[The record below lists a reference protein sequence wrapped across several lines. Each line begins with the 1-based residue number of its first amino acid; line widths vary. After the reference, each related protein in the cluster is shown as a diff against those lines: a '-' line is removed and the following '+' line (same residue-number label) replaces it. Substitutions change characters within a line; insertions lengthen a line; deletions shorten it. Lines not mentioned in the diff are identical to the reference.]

1 MDVTKLSLRILYAF
15 FVFLFG
21 LHHALAEMMQKGKTK
36 VKSILNFYHQ
46 NSDDGRQVYDN
57 SGREEANVVEPM
69 IFVEHQITE
78 DTAITGQFVFDSW
91 TAASDTKLDEQT
103 GASGNGIKG
112 QTRFAGNLGFK
123 QEKGKW
129 SYSGNAGI
137 STEYDYRS
145 INASFNVQRS
155 MAKDNFVLGL
165 GVKYFDDS
173 IKLFNDLTPAQ
184 SAYISSW
191 QSRKI
196 FSTSLTASQLL
207 TRKDIIQGGVTF
219 VRAQDNLESTASTTV
234 VNGQREVEKMP
245 DSRSR
250 YALSTKWVHALN
262 ETNAINLSYRYYFD
276 QWDLSAHT
284 IRAAYLMEL
293 NEQEDVLEF
302 SFRVHDQSAVD
313 FYGESFN
320 SLQSVRT
327 SDSDLS
333 EFTSYEVG
341 SFYQQNLG
349 DKKIVGLD
357 FEDCSWNNG
366 LVYAQR
372 DSGLR
377 YGYYQT
383 SFAFS
388 F

>member
-1 MDVTKLSLRILYAF
+1 
-15 FVFLFG
+15 
-21 LHHALAEMMQKGKTK
+21 
-36 VKSILNFYHQ
+36 
-46 NSDDGRQVYDN
+46 
-57 SGREEANVVEPM
+57 
-69 IFVEHQITE
+69 
-78 DTAITGQFVFDSW
+78 
-91 TAASDTKLDEQT
+91 
-103 GASGNGIKG
+103 
-112 QTRFAGNLGFK
+112 
-123 QEKGKW
+123 
-129 SYSGNAGI
+129 
-137 STEYDYRS
+137 
-145 INASFNVQRS
+145 
-155 MAKDNFVLGL
+155 
-165 GVKYFDDS
+165 
-173 IKLFNDLTPAQ
+173 
-184 SAYISSW
+184 
-191 QSRKI
+191 
-196 FSTSLTASQLL
+196 
-207 TRKDIIQGGVTF
+207 
-219 VRAQDNLESTASTTV
+219 
-234 VNGQREVEKMP
+234 
-245 DSRSR
+245 
-250 YALSTKWVHALN
+250 
-262 ETNAINLSYRYYFD
+262 
-276 QWDLSAHT
+276 
-284 IRAAYLMEL
+284 MEL